1 MSEPSPLCI
10 YSCSPSLLLPELC
23 LLSVQRQHDKRN
35 VLESSPNRPPNW
47 VQKNCLPQNRP
58 LLPKRLDTN
67 SLTHATRTLSL
78 CTLVRGAADCS
89 RLFLPSFLILRET
102 VGHLWS
108 VLSAEAG
115 GSSKW
120 VCSVGAYDLA
130 SGGGL
135 VCLRLW
141 LNFFH
146 GSRKRQ
152 KRRGKPTPSQ
162 ELREAAPCIMFSGT
176 PCGLAWGSQV
186 QLTSMFTGDK
196 SGH

>member
-1 MSEPSPLCI
+1 MSQAPCVFIAAPHHS
-10 YSCSPSLLLPELC
+10 YYC
-23 LLSVQRQHDKRN
+23 LSSTSYQISGSMIN
-35 VLESSPNRPPNW
+35 VMCLNHHQTTPQLGPG
-47 VQKNCLPQNRP
+47 KNCLPRNWS
-58 LLPKRLDTN
+58 LVPKRLDTT

-78 CTLVRGAADCS
+78 CTLVRGAVDCS
-89 RLFLPSFLILRET
+89 RLFLLSFLILRET

-108 VLSAEAG
+108 VLSTEAG

-135 VCLRLW
+135 VCLCLW

-146 GSRKRQ
+146 GSRKKQ

-162 ELREAAPCIMFSGT
+162 ELREAAPCIVFCGT
-176 PCGLAWGSQV
+176 PYGLAWGSQV